1 MDKNTKKK
9 TINMRA
15 LKSGSYSLV
24 ISAVVLAL
32 VIVVNL
38 IVMVLP
44 NTYTKLDA
52 STVGLLEIGEET
64 KSIAA
69 GIDTPV
75 TFYLIA
81 RRGQEDE
88 TISELL
94 QRYKDLS
101 PLISVKTV
109 DPDTNPGFTAAYTDD
124 SLSLNSVIVVSDK
137 RSYVVDY
144 NEIYVVSYENMT
156 EEDYYNYLYYGI
168 QPKGTPYFYG
178 ELMLTSALDYVT
190 SAMIPTVY
198 ILNGHSEDALSDTM
212 AATLSTNNIVTAEL
226 GLLGADQIPA
236 DCSAILVNN
245 PKTDVSAYEAELLT
259 AYLKAGGNMILITD
273 FRYYANE
280 AMPNLAALTALMGMK
295 SEDGVLIEGNR
306 SNYNGYPTM
315 LLPVLN
321 VSGPAT
327 LLSST
332 NMYTMM
338 PNAHG
343 IVLTGEGGA
352 KADALLKTTTSSFVK
367 KAGANISTY
376 EKEEGDVEGS
386 FAVAAHAELGDGKF
400 VWYATPYILNDE
412 MDYYVNGGNSTL
424 FMSSVNWMCEKA
436 VAVSIMAKTM
446 QVQALVVP
454 EGASA
459 MWSILLIGVLP
470 LAILG
475 GGFAVWYTRRRR

>member
-1 MDKNTKKK
+1 MDKNTEKKP
-9 TINMRA
+9 INMRA

-38 IVMVLP
+38 IVTALP
-44 NTYTKLDA
+44 SAYTKLDA

-64 KSIAA
+64 KAIAA

-75 TFYLIA
+75 TMYLIA

-88 TISELL
+88 TILELL
-94 QRYKDLS
+94 RRYEDLS
-101 PLISVKTV
+101 PLITVKTV
-109 DPDTNPGFTAAYTDD
+109 DPDTNPGFTSAYTDD
-124 SLSLNSVIVVSDK
+124 SLSLNSVIAVSER

-144 NEIYVVSYENMT
+144 NEIYVVSYDNMT

-168 QPKGTPYFYG
+168 QPTGTPYFYG
-178 ELMLTSALDYVT
+178 ELMLSSALDYVT
-190 SAMIPTVY
+190 SPMIPTVY
-198 ILNGHSEDALSDTM
+198 ILSGHSEDALSNTVT
-212 AATLSTNNIVTAEL
+212 ATLTTNNIVTAEL
-226 GLLGADQIPA
+226 GLLSADKIPS

-259 AYLKAGGNMILITD
+259 EYLQNGGNMILITD
-273 FRYYANE
+273 YRHYSDAK
-280 AMPNLAALTALMGMK
+280 MPNLAALAALMGMK
-295 SEDGVLIEGNR
+295 AEDGILVEGNR

-315 LLPVLN
+315 LLPVLSN
-321 VSGPAT
+321 SGPAT

-332 NMYTMM
+332 NIYTMM

-343 IVLTGEGGA
+343 IVLTGEGEA
-352 KADALLKTTTSSFVK
+352 QAAALLKTTTASFVK
-367 KAGANISTY
+367 KAGANITTY

-386 FAVAAHAELGDGKF
+386 FAVAAHAERNGGKF
-400 VWYATPYILNDE
+400 VWYATPYILSDE

-454 EGASA
+454 EGASV
-459 MWSILLIGVLP
+459 MWGTLLIGILP